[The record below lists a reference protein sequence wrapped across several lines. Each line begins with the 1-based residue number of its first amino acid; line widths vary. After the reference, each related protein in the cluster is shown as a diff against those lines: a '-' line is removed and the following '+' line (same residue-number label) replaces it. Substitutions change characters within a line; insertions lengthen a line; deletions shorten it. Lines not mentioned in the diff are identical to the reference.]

1 MSDLF
6 DGFRFTRAHIDEE
19 ARAWLIEFDDEPAAP
34 ERLVE
39 FRAWLARSPLHRR
52 AFERAAAAWWEM
64 DRLAGPAGRAPRA
77 AADPEREPGPKANPQ
92 TQRRPLGSGW
102 LVMAAGGL
110 AAALVLAAGLGVLLH
125 ASRPAPVQAIV
136 STYSTA
142 IGQISTVSLADGS
155 TVELN
160 TASRLIVA
168 YRDDARIL
176 RLVAGEAY
184 FEVAPNPR
192 RPFIV
197 YAGRFSV
204 TALGTAFAVHRLIA
218 GVDLTVTRGHVDLDR
233 LKTTPSNLA
242 SGPVGGGAIDARL
255 PVAGGQDAQVVN
267 GRWLLKPLDARSM
280 DQRLAWR
287 DGMLMFEDE
296 PLTEVVA
303 EISRYTPMKI
313 VISDP
318 SIQGLKVGGYF
329 SVRDVG
335 VILETLHQTLG
346 IEVTREKDDTV
357 HLYGGRGVH
366 GTPSHSERGPK

>member
-6 DGFRFTRAHIDEE
+6 DGFRFTRAHIEEE

-39 FRAWLARSPLHRR
+39 FRSWLARSPLHRR
-52 AFERAAAAWWEM
+52 AFERAVAAWWEM
-64 DRLAGPAGRAPRA
+64 DRLAGPAREAPRA
-77 AADPEREPGPKANPQ
+77 AADPELEAELTTNPGA
-92 TQRRPLGSGW
+92 QRRFRGSRW
-102 LVMAAGGL
+102 PVVAAGAL
-110 AAALVLAAGLGVLLH
+110 AAVMVLAAGLGILLH
-125 ASRPAPVQAIV
+125 ASRPAPARAIV

-176 RLVAGEAY
+176 RLAAGEAY
-184 FEVAPNPR
+184 FEVAPNPH

-204 TALGTAFAVHRLIA
+204 TAVGTAFAVHRLAA

-233 LKTTPSNLA
+233 LKAVPGNLP
-242 SGPVGGGAIDARL
+242 SGPVGGGTIDARL

-296 PLTEVVA
+296 PLADVVT

-313 VISDP
+313 VVSDP
-318 SIQGLKVGGYF
+318 SIQSLKVGGYF

-335 VILETLHQTLG
+335 AILETLHETLG
-346 IEVTREKDDTV
+346 IQVSREKDDTI
-357 HLYGGRGVH
+357 HLYGGRGV
-366 GTPSHSERGPK
+366 RGMPLHP